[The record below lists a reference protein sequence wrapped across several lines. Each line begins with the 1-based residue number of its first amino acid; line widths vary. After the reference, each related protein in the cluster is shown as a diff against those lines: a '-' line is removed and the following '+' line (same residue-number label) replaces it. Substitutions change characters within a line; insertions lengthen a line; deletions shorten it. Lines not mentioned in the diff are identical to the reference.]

1 MQEAQWQAAKAN
13 LVPCHNCER
22 RFAPDRIAVH
32 ERVCKSSKNPLPTAV
47 RDNYDDDE
55 VVVKRQ
61 YQAENTNSQNN
72 NKDRRTPGRENMSR
86 RSEPVSQRT
95 TPRSV
100 EFDQSRSTP
109 RDQQKPTIKTGYQGK
124 LSQTL

>member
-32 ERVCKSSKNPLPTAV
+32 ERVCKSSKKPPPTAV
-47 RDNYDDDE
+47 RNNYDDDE

-61 YQAENTNSQNN
+61 NHASFDRSSVSNSVLRSQNGPVKN
-72 NKDRRTPGRENMSR
+72 N
-86 RSEPVSQRT
+86 
-95 TPRSV
+95 
-100 EFDQSRSTP
+100 
-109 RDQQKPTIKTGYQGK
+109 YHGK
-124 LSQTL
+124 NFV